1 MFPFRRFSRRQQML
15 MNWWRPGSPYIDR
28 DMVIADGAIRSG
40 KTIAMVCGFLLWSQ
54 TEFHDQNFIL
64 AGKTVG
70 SLKRNVI
77 APMLSIFDAW
87 ELPHQYN
94 RSDNVITVGT
104 NRYHLFGASSEAA
117 QDVLQGMTAA
127 GALGDDCALFPQS
140 FLDQMIGR
148 CSVDGARIWLNCN
161 PRGPLHYFK
170 TEFIDKAEQK
180 HIFCLKFTMADNLT
194 LSPRV
199 RSRYERMFTGVFFQ
213 RYVLGLWV
221 RAEGVIYDMFDE
233 TEHVLRAGA
242 QGEFG
247 AYYVACDYG
256 TQNPFVALLFG
267 WVATGPLKGRWV
279 CVKELYYDGRAAG
292 AQKTDEQYY
301 ADLIEF
307 VGDLPVQTIV
317 VDPSAASFI
326 VTIRSKGRFHV
337 RKGKNAV
344 LTGIRNVA
352 TALNGG
358 KLVFSDVCVETI
370 KEFHS
375 YVWDERAVGRGEDA
389 PLKQSDHAMDA
400 TRYFVNTVMS
410 SSGISML
417 K

>member
-1 MFPFRRFSRRQQML
+1 
-15 MNWWRPGSPYIDR
+15 
-28 DMVIADGAIRSG
+28 MVIADGAIRSG
-40 KTIAMVCGFLLWSQ
+40 KTVAMVCGFLLWSQ
-54 TEFHDQNFIL
+54 SEFSDQNFIL

-77 APMLSIFDAW
+77 APMLSILEAW
-87 ELPHQYN
+87 NLPYQYN
-94 RSDNVITVGT
+94 RSDNVITIGT
-104 NRYHLFGASSEAA
+104 NHYHMFGASSEAA

-127 GALGDDCALFPQS
+127 GGLGDDCALFPQS

-170 TEFIDKAEQK
+170 TEFIDKAEHK
-180 HIFCLKFTMADNLT
+180 RIYYLKFTMADNLT
-194 LSPRV
+194 LSAKV
-199 RSRYERMFTGVFFQ
+199 RARYQRMFTGVFFQ

-221 RAEGVIYDMFDE
+221 RAEGVIFDMFDE
-233 TEHVLRAGA
+233 DKHVLPC
-242 QGEFG
+242 GELVECSS
-247 AYYVACDYG
+247 YYVACDYG
-256 TQNPFVALLFG
+256 TQNPFVVLLFG
-267 WVATGPLKGRWV
+267 WVAQGPLKGTWV
-279 CVKELYYDGRAAG
+279 CLREFYYDGRALG
-292 AQKTDEQYY
+292 RQKTDEEYY
-301 ADLIEF
+301 ADLVQF
-307 VGDLPVQTIV
+307 VGDLPVQTII

-326 VTIRSKGRFHV
+326 TTIRSKGRFHV

-352 TALNGG
+352 TALNAG
-358 KLVFSDVCVETI
+358 KLVFTEGCEETI

-375 YVWDERAVGRGEDA
+375 YVWDERAVARGEDA
-389 PLKQSDHAMDA
+389 PLKQNDHAMDA

-410 SSGISML
+410 SNGVSIL